1 MKKFVA
7 VMGERNIY
15 IKRKIGN
22 PLSGL
27 RIFEGPREMTG
38 DYDFQFL
45 FFKNKF
51 SYIYIYIYIFFFSF
65 LCSIFV
71 RKEGNIEALHS
82 YPYVHSIYTIFIFF
96 SIFQIKNNFQIFNHF
111 FSLTVMQYNFPSHLF
126 SNYCHIR

>member
-15 IKRKIGN
+15 IKREIGN

-45 FFKNKF
+45 FFLNKF
-51 SYIYIYIYIFFFSF
+51 SFIYIYIYIYIYIFFFFFFFVFDICKKRGKYRSITLIPIRPFHLHHFYF
-65 LCSIFV
+65 LF
-71 RKEGNIEALHS
+71 
-82 YPYVHSIYTIFIFF
+82 
-96 SIFQIKNNFQIFNHF
+96 
-111 FSLTVMQYNFPSHLF
+111 NFP
-126 SNYCHIR
+126 NQK